1 MTFPLVNIRQLLT
14 LFFSR
19 KDFEMSCRKWAER
32 KNETEALFD
41 IYDGVIWKEFKDD
54 NDELFFKKEYAD
66 THIGLMLNMDWFQPF
81 INSQYSVGAIYAV
94 ICNLPRADRFKPQNI
109 LTLAVIPGS
118 HEPKLHEINNYLY
131 PIVNQLN
138 QLWNGYNIIT
148 HKGNNG
154 RFVRGAII
162 GCSSDVPA
170 TRKLCGFISAR
181 MACYRCYKSANIMNN
196 QPNFGGFSDFDN
208 WFIER
213 DIDIIREK
221 ANEWKNCTTEESR
234 KAHVSQHHVRWSEI
248 YNLHYFNPVRHCV
261 VDPMH
266 CLFLGIAKWIVTK
279 LWIGEGILDDAKL
292 KIMQKRADMIKITS
306 DLGRRPVRIATGDGF
321 SNFTADMWKTF
332 IMIFAIPI
340 TWDFLDQI
348 DKSILAY
355 FVRVCKI
362 LTSQELQKNE
372 LDEAFT
378 KLVEMNKLVE
388 EKYGQEKISPNL
400 HLCLHICEC
409 ALDYGPLSSFWC
421 FSFERMNGILG
432 I

>member
-1 MTFPLVNIRQLLT
+1 
-14 LFFSR
+14 
-19 KDFEMSCRKWAER
+19 
-32 KNETEALFD
+32 
-41 IYDGVIWKEFKDD
+41 
-54 NDELFFKKEYAD
+54 
-66 THIGLMLNMDWFQPF
+66 
-81 INSQYSVGAIYAV
+81 
-94 ICNLPRADRFKPQNI
+94 
-109 LTLAVIPGS
+109 
-118 HEPKLHEINNYLY
+118 
-131 PIVNQLN
+131 
-138 QLWNGYNIIT
+138 
-148 HKGNNG
+148 
-154 RFVRGAII
+154 
-162 GCSSDVPA
+162 
-170 TRKLCGFISAR
+170 
-181 MACYRCYKSANIMNN
+181 MAYYQCYKSANIVNN
-196 QPNFGGFSDFDN
+196 QPNFGGFSDFDD

-355 FVRVCKI
+355 FVRACKI

-378 KLVEMNKLVE
+378 KLVEMNKLVK
-388 EKYGQEKISPNL
+388 EKYGQEKISGKIDNDL
-400 HLCLHICEC
+400 YL
-409 ALDYGPLSSFWC
+409 
-421 FSFERMNGILG
+421 N
-432 I
+432 